1 MKTLIKN
8 KILENKKWTA
18 YVRQILIITN
28 QLNVKKDRFFL
39 SSNEPR
45 NAFTHL
51 KKRMTNL
58 FLLMTAYYYTTMWI
72 VIHDIGRRIKNMKR
86 DKKRKEK
93 LSYSYGR
100 RKKITDKQNII
111 GISNMMIVELLQPS
125 LYVIINSTS
134 QAK

>member
-1 MKTLIKN
+1 
-8 KILENKKWTA
+8 
-18 YVRQILIITN
+18 
-28 QLNVKKDRFFL
+28 
-39 SSNEPR
+39 
-45 NAFTHL
+45 
-51 KKRMTNL
+51 
-58 FLLMTAYYYTTMWI
+58 MWI